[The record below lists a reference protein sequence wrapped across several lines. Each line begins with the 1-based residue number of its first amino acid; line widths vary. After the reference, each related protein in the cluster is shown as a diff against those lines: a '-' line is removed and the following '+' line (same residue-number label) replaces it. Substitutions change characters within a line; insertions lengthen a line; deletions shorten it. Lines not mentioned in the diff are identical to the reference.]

1 VLGGQRTLINSNPN
15 LPPATTK
22 PANLT
27 EPLESADD
35 VFSPRVVASVND
47 YDVRIALAQGE
58 HFWHVH
64 EDVHEDID
72 NSSSCSMAN
81 SA

>member
-1 VLGGQRTLINSNPN
+1 MSQSCLAASTLINSNPN
-15 LPPATTK
+15 LPPVTTK

-58 HFWHVH
+58 HLWH
-64 EDVHEDID
+64 VHEDID